1 MRSWLMWVSVPSAP
15 RPGPGRA
22 GNWVAPYRTPG
33 ATFRGPAA
41 GLGATSGT
49 CLYSNNFAARAPM
62 PRPASACT
70 GTREFGDTGILGF
83 GDTMT
88 EIYSDLI
95 AAEDVLLFVNAA
107 VTSTGQREFRSDA
120 SRQRLSLDFLH
131 EYVRVNYRTVYAA
144 SLALDINDHN
154 AARVVEQLLR
164 TPGEAAE
171 TGPDQKRT
179 EGRLIAA
186 RLAMLPPQ
194 RVYRLFRALRAAKVS
209 NRRTRAILRDW
220 LADRPDLGH
229 DAVKYRHGLKTAA
242 RHFHLP
248 LTTATGTG
256 PATGELGD
264 FLFEPGVRPRYEH
277 GLLDAYRR
285 AHYEQGAIY
294 ELPFTVAEGF
304 AAKHGVRRTA
314 FVERIAPRMTRL
326 ERLRT
331 QRESGADAAGAAV
344 RTDLAVMPLTRL
356 ALYTLSLTIDE
367 RVGRR
372 AELTG
377 ALRTAARR
385 AAGRYAGTWGRVA
398 AVLDDS
404 YSSSGSGEKRRR
416 PLGVALGGH
425 FLLEALAA
433 PGAYGAYWTS
443 GRTDPLLV
451 RPYGPTPLGTR
462 VVDALEYAPDRLVIV
477 SDGWDNA
484 PPGLAGEVLRVWR
497 TRLDR
502 ERRTAI
508 VHLNPV
514 YDAEVFDVR
523 RLAASVPTAGI
534 RDAEDLPALV
544 EIAQFAEGRTGLAEL
559 QAYLDRRIENFL
571 RTHEGGGGGDRAG
584 LHRADG
590 RAGAGVGRCPARAA
604 GA

>member
-1 MRSWLMWVSVPSAP
+1 
-15 RPGPGRA
+15 
-22 GNWVAPYRTPG
+22 
-33 ATFRGPAA
+33 
-41 GLGATSGT
+41 
-49 CLYSNNFAARAPM
+49 
-62 PRPASACT
+62 
-70 GTREFGDTGILGF
+70 
-83 GDTMT
+83 MT
-88 EIYSDLI
+88 EETYSDLI

-120 SRQRLSLDFLH
+120 YRQRLSLDFLH

-164 TPGEAAE
+164 TAGEAGE
-171 TGPDQKRT
+171 SGPDQKRT

-186 RLAMLPPQ
+186 RLALLPPQ

-220 LADRPDLGH
+220 LAARPDLGH
-229 DAVKYRHGLKTAA
+229 DAVKYRDGLKTAA

-248 LTTATGTG
+248 LKTATGAG

-264 FLFEPGVRPRYEH
+264 FLFAPGVRPRYEH
-277 GLLDAYRR
+277 GLLDAHRR
-285 AHYEQGAIY
+285 AHYEQGALY
-294 ELPFTVAEGF
+294 ELPFSVAEGF
-304 AAKHGVRRTA
+304 AAKHGVRRSA
-314 FVERIAPRMTRL
+314 FVERIAPRMTRQ

-331 QRESGADAAGAAV
+331 QREAGADEKGAAV
-344 RTDLAVMPLTRL
+344 RTDLSAMPLTRL
-356 ALYTLSLTIDE
+356 ALYALSLPADE
-367 RVGRR
+367 RIRRR

-377 ALRTAARR
+377 ALRRAARR
-385 AAGRYAGTWGRVA
+385 AAGAYAGTWGRVA

-416 PLGVALGGH
+416 PLGVALGAH

-433 PGAYGAYWTS
+433 PGSYGVWWTS

-451 RPYGPTPLGTR
+451 RPWGPTPLGTR

-502 ERRTAI
+502 ERRTTV

-514 YDAEVFDVR
+514 YDADDFDVR

-534 RDAEDLPALV
+534 RDAEDLPALA

-571 RTHEGGGGGDRAG
+571 LRYEGGGGR
-584 LHRADG
+584 
-590 RAGAGVGRCPARAA
+590 
-604 GA
+604 

>member
-1 MRSWLMWVSVPSAP
+1 
-15 RPGPGRA
+15 
-22 GNWVAPYRTPG
+22 
-33 ATFRGPAA
+33 
-41 GLGATSGT
+41 
-49 CLYSNNFAARAPM
+49 
-62 PRPASACT
+62 
-70 GTREFGDTGILGF
+70 
-83 GDTMT
+83 MT
-88 EIYSDLI
+88 ETYSDLI

-107 VTSTGQREFRSDA
+107 VTSTGQREFRSEA
-120 SRQRLSLDFLH
+120 AQQRLSLHFLH

-154 AARVVEQLLR
+154 AARVVQQLLR
-164 TPGEAAE
+164 TAGEASD
-171 TGPDQKRT
+171 DQKRT

-186 RLAMLPPQ
+186 RLALLPPQ

-220 LADRPDLGH
+220 LAARPDLGH
-229 DAVKYRHGLKTAA
+229 DAVKYRAGLKTVA

-248 LTTATGTG
+248 LTTVTGAGTS
-256 PATGELGD
+256 PVGELGD

-277 GLLDAYRR
+277 PLLDAYRR

-304 AAKHGVRRTA
+304 AAKHGLERAA

-331 QRESGADAAGAAV
+331 QRGSGADAAGAAV
-344 RTDLAVMPLTRL
+344 RTDLSVMPLTRL
-356 ALYTLSLTIDE
+356 ALYALSLTLDE
-367 RVGRR
+367 RVRR
-372 AELTG
+372 RTELMG

-385 AAGRYAGTWGRVA
+385 AAGPYAGTWGRVA

-404 YSSSGSGEKRRR
+404 YSASGSGEKRHR
-416 PLGVALGGH
+416 PLAVALGGH

-433 PGAYGAYWTS
+433 PGSYGAWWTS

-451 RPYGPTPLGTR
+451 RPYGPTPLGMR
-462 VVDALEYAPDRLVIV
+462 VIDALEYAPDRLVVV

-502 ERRTAI
+502 ERRTTV

-514 YDAEVFDVR
+514 YDADGFDVR

-534 RDAEDLPALV
+534 RDAEVLPALV

-559 QAYLDRRIENFL
+559 QAYLDRRIESFL
-571 RTHEGGGGGDRAG
+571 RTY
-584 LHRADG
+584 
-590 RAGAGVGRCPARAA
+590 ARTHQKGKAT
-604 GA
+604 